1 MNTETAQEKRQD
13 SNTAQ
18 HSDKRIY
25 ARKIVVD
32 TETTGLDP
40 KQGHRIIELAAIELE
55 ERKVSVRRFH
65 RYLNPD
71 REIDAGAAA
80 VHGLT
85 YERLQNEAKF
95 GDIATSFLE
104 FIEGAELIIHN
115 APFDMSFINH
125 ELELLG
131 LPPLQNAVLDTLKLA
146 REMYPG
152 KKNSL
157 NALCN
162 RYEIDNAHRTLH
174 GALLDTELLAEVYF
188 AMTRGQKSLLSDD
201 DTPRA
206 HQPLN
211 TSHPK
216 LRVLQANAEELAE
229 HALQLIAINKESKG
243 ACLWLNQEGT

>member
-1 MNTETAQEKRQD
+1 M
-13 SNTAQ
+13 
-18 HSDKRIY
+18 
-25 ARKIVVD
+25 RKIVVD

-40 KQGHRIIELAAIELE
+40 RQGHRIIELAAIELDG
-55 ERKVSVRRFH
+55 RRVSVRRFH
-65 RYLNPD
+65 RYLNPE

-95 GDIATSFLE
+95 ADIAASFLE

-115 APFDMSFINH
+115 APFDIGFLNR

-131 LPPLQNAVLDTLKLA
+131 LQPLQNEVTDTLKLA
-146 REMYPG
+146 REMHPG

-157 NALCN
+157 DALCS

-188 AMTRGQKSLLSDD
+188 AMTRGQKSLLGEDD
-201 DTPRA
+201 APQVR
-206 HQPLN
+206 QPAVLGADV
-211 TSHPK
+211 SRPA
-216 LRVLQANAEELAE
+216 LRVLRAGVEELAE
-229 HALQLIAINKESKG
+229 HAQQLADIDKASRG
-243 ACLWLNQEGT
+243 GCLWLQLEKA

>member
-1 MNTETAQEKRQD
+1 M
-13 SNTAQ
+13 
-18 HSDKRIY
+18 
-25 ARKIVVD
+25 RKIVLD

-40 KQGHRIIELAAIELE
+40 KQGHRIIELAAIELDG
-55 ERKVSVRRFH
+55 RKVSLRRFH
-65 RYLNPD
+65 RYLNPE

-95 GDIATSFLE
+95 ADIASSFLE

-115 APFDMSFINH
+115 APFDMGFLNH

-131 LPPLQNAVLDTLKLA
+131 LPLLQNVVTDTLKVA
-146 REMYPG
+146 REMHPG

-157 NALCN
+157 NALCS

-188 AMTRGQKSLLSDD
+188 AMTRGQKSLLGEDD
-201 DTPRA
+201 APKMRLPA
-206 HQPLN
+206 VLN
-211 TSHPK
+211 TDALRPK
-216 LRVLQANAEELAE
+216 LRVLQPSAEELAE
-229 HALQLIAINKESKG
+229 HAQQLADIDKASKG
-243 ACLWLNQEGT
+243 SCLWLQLE

>member
-1 MNTETAQEKRQD
+1 M
-13 SNTAQ
+13 
-18 HSDKRIY
+18 
-25 ARKIVVD
+25 RKIVLD

-40 KQGHRIIELAAIELE
+40 KQGHRIIELAAIELDG
-55 ERKVSVRRFH
+55 RKVSVRRFH
-65 RYLNPD
+65 RYLNPE

-95 GDIATSFLE
+95 ADIASSFLE

-115 APFDMSFINH
+115 APFDMGFLNH

-131 LPPLQNAVLDTLKLA
+131 LPLLQNVVTDTLKVA
-146 REMYPG
+146 REMHPG

-157 NALCN
+157 NALCS

-188 AMTRGQKSLLSDD
+188 AMTRGQKSLLGEDD
-201 DTPRA
+201 APKTR
-206 HQPLN
+206 QPAVLN
-211 TSHPK
+211 TDALRPK
-216 LRVLQANAEELAE
+216 LRVLQPSAEELAE
-229 HALQLIAINKESKG
+229 HAQQLAAIDKASKG
-243 ACLWLNQEGT
+243 NCLWLQLE